1 LATLKVGCGPLFCFL
16 EQAEL
21 IEDRILDMLTPV
33 AREMGVDVLK
43 VSLGG
48 GDHQQLLRVIV
59 DQAGGVSFESVERI
73 SRALSLLLDAED
85 IIQRHYRLEVSSP
98 GLNWPLESEADF
110 NRHTGEM
117 LQVCYEDGSSLTGEN
132 LGPCESGVRI
142 RDADGNEHDIVVHEA
157 VKIVRIV
164 EWARANARKKK
175 KKQGK

>member
-1 LATLKVGCGPLFCFL
+1 VGCGPLFCFL

-21 IEDRILDMLTPV
+21 IKDRILDMLTPI

-43 VSLGG
+43 VSMGG

-85 IIQRHYRLEVSSP
+85 IIQGRYRLEVSSP

-117 LQVCYEDGSSLTGEN
+117 LQVYFEDGLSLTGEN

-142 RDADGNEHDIVVHEA
+142 RNADGNEQDIDMCEVA
-157 VKIVRIV
+157 KIVRAV
-164 EWARANARKKK
+164 EWKRASTLKKK